1 MICPY
6 CKEEIADGAIKCKHC
21 ESMLSGQ
28 MPQNNV
34 AAQATGPQA
43 VHAMHKTDNNF
54 LTWFL
59 ICVRHKYA
67 DFNGRARRKELWMYF
82 LVYIILM
89 VLLSCIEALLGIAP
103 LLSGILGL
111 ALFLPSFAVGVRRL
125 HDVGKSG
132 WWLFV
137 SLIPIIGIIYILYLM
152 IKDGQPEANQWGA
165 NPKTVAA

>member
-1 MICPY
+1 M
-6 CKEEIADGAIKCKHC
+6 
-21 ESMLSGQ
+21 
-28 MPQNNV
+28 
-34 AAQATGPQA
+34 
-43 VHAMHKTDNNF
+43 DNDF
-54 LTWFL
+54 TKWFL

-67 DFNGRARRKELWMYF
+67 DFSGRARRKEYWMF
-82 LVYIILM
+82 TLVYFILS
-89 VLLSCIEALLGIAP
+89 LIFGFLDEAFGI
-103 LLSGILGL
+103 SILYTIFVL
-111 ALFLPSFAVGVRRL
+111 ALVVPSIAVGVRRL